1 MRFETRAMMELA
13 VSFLT
18 KVQQLNQTI
27 FEENTA
33 WSPELARSIQQL
45 WASKVLKNLYYKHD
59 NKIFEVNDSA
69 GIRKLYRKENIA
81 RGLNFLI

>member
-1 MRFETRAMMELA
+1 MRFETRAQMELA
-13 VSFLT
+13 ISFLT

-45 WASKVLKNLYYKHD
+45 WASKGRATISESHQML
-59 NKIFEVNDSA
+59 S
-69 GIRKLYRKENIA
+69 
-81 RGLNFLI
+81 